1 MRFAISQ
8 SLAGR
13 VACAIAT
20 VVLACLIATGP
31 ALAMGGSSATTTGT
45 GGIGAATSTHT
56 GTTGLARTGTT
67 GLASPAGTS
76 ATRSGTPTGTGTA
89 GGGVPAGGT
98 GTTTYVPQGGTPA
111 PTTAPTTTAPVTPPA
126 TGLPSLGRSGAPFT
140 RSLAKPPARQT
151 KHRISALEIV
161 LLALA
166 ALLALVLIAWTAAR
180 RRSHDPHWWLALRHS
195 FAEAGFR
202 ASETWAE
209 FTDWVRLGH

>member
-1 MRFAISQ
+1 MSFAMSQ

-20 VVLACLIATGP
+20 GVLACLIATGP

-45 GGIGAATSTHT
+45 GAIGT
-56 GTTGLARTGTT
+56 
-67 GLASPAGTS
+67 
-76 ATRSGTPTGTGTA
+76 
-89 GGGVPAGGT
+89 
-98 GTTTYVPQGGTPA
+98 PQGGTPA
-111 PTTAPTTTAPVTPPA
+111 PTTAPTTTAPVTPPT
-126 TGLPSLGRSGAPFT
+126 TGLPSLGRSGTPFT
-140 RSLAKPPARQT
+140 RSLAKPPSRRA

-166 ALLALVLIAWTAAR
+166 ALLALVLAAWAAAR

>member
-1 MRFAISQ
+1 M
-8 SLAGR
+8 
-13 VACAIAT
+13 
-20 VVLACLIATGP
+20 
-31 ALAMGGSSATTTGT
+31 
-45 GGIGAATSTHT
+45 
-56 GTTGLARTGTT
+56 
-67 GLASPAGTS
+67 
-76 ATRSGTPTGTGTA
+76 
-89 GGGVPAGGT
+89 PAGGR

-111 PTTAPTTTAPVTPPA
+111 PATAPTTTTPVTPPT

-140 RSLAKPPARQT
+140 RSLAKPPARRA

-166 ALLALVLIAWTAAR
+166 ALLALVLIAWAAAR